1 MTVDRAAPE
10 AVPRPG
16 PSTAAGAL
24 TLALWL
30 AACTSAPPFDPA
42 PPVAVTPPVW
52 IAGGDGPPAADTL
65 QAPWWSGLD
74 DPNLG
79 ALIAEALA
87 YNQDLAAASAR
98 VERAVARTRMAGA
111 GRWPQAG
118 VDGHANR
125 SRRNFPGFPAFPG
138 LSGEL
143 PALTTSTFDAAFS
156 ASWEADLWGRLRAD
170 QAAALAEAQAT
181 RFDLAGARLSL
192 ESMIVRAYAA
202 AAEARSQARLAEAT
216 AANRQR
222 VRERI
227 EDRYAL
233 GLRTSLDLRLA
244 RAEAAGA
251 RGALAERRLQL
262 DAATRRLE
270 VLLGRYPAAELAVA
284 EAPPA
289 VTGLVPAGLPAD
301 LVRRRPDLAAAE
313 RRLASADQRLAS
325 ARRALLPGIRLTGG
339 GGRSSEELADL
350 LDGDFSVWSLV
361 ANLTMPLFQGGR
373 LRAQAAAAEADREAL
388 TAAYAGLALS
398 AFAEV
403 EGALAAE
410 AALAEQEAAL
420 VETADQASAAE
431 SLADVRYHRGLVGLI
446 TLLDA
451 RRRAWEAHSRLLTT
465 RRRRV
470 DARVDLHVALGGGFT
485 HPAAGAPTDE

>member
-1 MTVDRAAPE
+1 MTDPAPPAAGLRRA
-10 AVPRPG
+10 G
-16 PSTAAGAL
+16 STVVRGAL
-24 TLALWL
+24 TLALGL
-30 AACTSAPPFDPA
+30 TAACASAPPFDPD
-42 PPVAVTPPVW
+42 PPVAVTPSDW
-52 IAGGDGPPAADTL
+52 SAGETGGPAADSL
-65 QAPWWSGLD
+65 HAPWWSGLD
-74 DPNLG
+74 DANLG
-79 ALIAEALA
+79 ALIAEGLA
-87 YNQDLAAASAR
+87 HNQDLAAASAR
-98 VERAVARTRMAGA
+98 VERAVAQARMAGA
-111 GRWPQAG
+111 DLWPRTG
-118 VDGHANR
+118 VDGTAIR
-125 SRRNFPGFPAFPG
+125 SRRNFAGFGPLAG
-138 LSGEL
+138 QL
-143 PALTTSTFDAAFS
+143 PPLTANTFDAGFS

-192 ESMIVRAYAA
+192 ESLIVRAYAG
-202 AAEARSQARLAEAT
+202 AAEARSQARLAEA
-216 AANRQR
+216 AAGNRQR
-222 VRERI
+222 VRESI

-251 RGALAERRLQL
+251 RAALAQRRLQL

-289 VTGLVPAGLPAD
+289 VTGRVPAGLPAD

-313 RRLASADQRLAS
+313 RRLASADQRLTS

-339 GGRSSEELADL
+339 GGRSSEALADL
-350 LDGDFSVWSLV
+350 LDGDFSVWSLA

-373 LRAQAAAAEADREAL
+373 LRARAAAAEADREAL
-388 TAAYAGLALS
+388 TAAYAGLVLS

-431 SLADVRYHRGLVGLI
+431 SLADDRYRRGLVGLI

-451 RRRAWEAHSRLLTT
+451 QRRAWDAHSQLLTT

-485 HPAAGAPTDE
+485 HPAIGPPTDE

>member
-1 MTVDRAAPE
+1 M
-10 AVPRPG
+10 
-16 PSTAAGAL
+16 
-24 TLALWL
+24 
-30 AACTSAPPFDPA
+30 
-42 PPVAVTPPVW
+42 AVTPPAW
-52 IAGGDGPPAADTL
+52 SGGGDGPAEADSL

-79 ALIAEALA
+79 ALIAEGLA
-87 YNQDLAAASAR
+87 HNQDLAAAAAR
-98 VERAVARTRMAGA
+98 VERAVAQARVAGA
-111 GRWPQAG
+111 DLWPRAG
-118 VDGHANR
+118 VDAAAIR
-125 SRRNFPGFPAFPG
+125 SRRNFAGFGPLAG
-138 LSGEL
+138 QL
-143 PALTTSTFDAAFS
+143 PPLTANAFDAGFS

-192 ESMIVRAYAA
+192 ESLIVRAYAG
-202 AAEARSQARLAEAT
+202 AAEARSQALLAEA
-216 AANRQR
+216 AAGNRQR
-222 VRERI
+222 VRESI
-227 EDRYAL
+227 EDRYAR

-244 RAEAAGA
+244 RAEAAAA
-251 RGALAERRLQL
+251 RAAVARRRLQL

-289 VTGLVPAGLPAD
+289 VTGRVPAGLPAD

-350 LDGDFSVWSLV
+350 LDGDFSVWSLA

-373 LRAQAAAAEADREAL
+373 LRARAAAAEADREAL
-388 TAAYAGLALS
+388 TAAYAGLVLE

-403 EGALAAE
+403 EGALASE

-431 SLADVRYHRGLVGLI
+431 SLADDRYRRGLVGLI

-451 RRRAWEAHSRLLTT
+451 QRRAWDAHSQLLTT

-485 HPAAGAPTDE
+485 HPATGSPADG

>member
-1 MTVDRAAPE
+1 MTVDRAAPDRI
-10 AVPRPG
+10 PRAG
-16 PSTAAGAL
+16 STTAGAIA
-24 TLALWL
+24 LALWL
-30 AACTSAPPFDPA
+30 AACASAPPFDPD
-42 PPVAVTPPVW
+42 PPVAVTPPAW
-52 IAGGDGPPAADTL
+52 SAGEPGPTADSL
-65 QAPWWSGLD
+65 QAAWWSDLD

-79 ALIAEALA
+79 ALIAEGLA

-98 VERAVARTRMAGA
+98 VERALAQARMAGA
-111 GRWPQAG
+111 GLWPQAG
-118 VDGHANR
+118 IDGNASR

-192 ESMIVRAYAA
+192 ESLIVRAYAG
-202 AAEARSQARLAEAT
+202 AAEARSQAHLAEAT
-216 AANRQR
+216 AGNRQR

-227 EDRYAL
+227 EDRYAR

-244 RAEAAGA
+244 RSEAAAA
-251 RGALAERRLQL
+251 RAALAQRRLQL
-262 DAATRRLE
+262 DAVTRRLE

-284 EAPPA
+284 ETPPA
-289 VTGLVPAGLPAD
+289 VTGRVPAGLPAD

-313 RRLASADQRLAS
+313 RRLTAADRRLSS

-373 LRAQAAAAEADREAL
+373 LRARAAAAEADREAL
-388 TAAYAGLALS
+388 TAAYAGLVLD

-431 SLADVRYHRGLVGLI
+431 SLADDRYRRGLVGLI

-451 RRRAWEAHSRLLTT
+451 QRRAWEAHSQLLTT

-485 HPAAGAPTDE
+485 HPAIGAPADE